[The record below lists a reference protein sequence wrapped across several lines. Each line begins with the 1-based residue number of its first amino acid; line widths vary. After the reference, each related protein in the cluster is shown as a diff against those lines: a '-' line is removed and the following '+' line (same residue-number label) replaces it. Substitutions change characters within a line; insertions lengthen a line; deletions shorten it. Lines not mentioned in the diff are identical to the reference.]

1 MNYQESFEILDP
13 RKFIEFLEDVK
24 SVSSEIV
31 IVPRVL
37 NQITISN
44 SITGLKAHTIYSLSL
59 YEKFAQRE
67 IDSATAFRLWEDPSV
82 EFIAFEYSSM
92 APFIRHMKNNNISY
106 LQMQYKTFIVNG
118 KRKSVATLITTN
130 VEVKVSTPA
139 GETMWIPN
147 IPLLPPYELFNEIN
161 YHINL
166 FNMGR
171 QVAVLDPKDEEF
183 VDIWNQPAAEGARLW
198 IPRLQYYKKDIHPYI
213 IYLSKTM
220 FSIAKSDKVELEI
233 RDSLKDQPGH
243 FFMVRFRVF
252 KTKKKI
258 SSSHFY
264 YMTGILV

>member
-24 SVSSEIV
+24 SVSSEII

-37 NQITISN
+37 NQMTTN
-44 SITGLKAHTIYSLSL
+44 NAITGLKAHTIYSLSL
-59 YEKFAQRE
+59 YGKFAP
-67 IDSATAFRLWEDPSV
+67 DFKLWEDPSV

-92 APFIRHMKNNNISY
+92 APFIRHMKNNNIGY

-118 KRKSVATLITTN
+118 QRKSVATLITTN
-130 VEVKVSTPA
+130 VEVKVSTPT
-139 GETMWIPN
+139 GESMWIPN
-147 IPLLPPYELFNEIN
+147 IPLLSPYELFNEIN
-161 YHINL
+161 YHIDL

-171 QVAVLDPKDEEF
+171 SVAVLDPKDEEF

-233 RDSLKDQPGH
+233 RDNLKDQPGH
-243 FFMVRFRVF
+243 FFMVRFRIF

-258 SSSHFY
+258 SSTHFY